1 MANNLVI
8 VESPAKAKTIQKYL
22 GSDFTVM
29 SSYGHIRDLCD
40 KGMAI
45 DIENEFT
52 PEYCVSKDKKT
63 LVKELKAA
71 AKKAEKVWL
80 ASDEDREGEAIAWHL
95 SEALELKE
103 ENTERIVFNEI
114 TKTAILRAV
123 ENPRK
128 INKELVDAQQ
138 ARRVLDRLVGYE
150 LSPVLWK
157 SIKRGLSAGRVQSVA
172 VRLIVEKER
181 EIEAHIPEASFKV
194 SGIFT
199 DGSISFKADISNGFP
214 TQEAAQSFLQN
225 CAGANFTVESVEM
238 RPGKRSPAAP
248 FTTSTLQQ
256 EASRKLGYSVSQTM
270 TLANAYT
277 KPDTSLI

>member
-1 MANNLVI
+1 
-8 VESPAKAKTIQKYL
+8 
-22 GSDFTVM
+22 M
-29 SSYGHIRDLCD
+29 SSPYGHIRDSCD

-95 SEALELKE
+95 SEALELKD
-103 ENTERIVFNEI
+103 ENTKRIVFNEI

-194 SGIFT
+194 GGIFT
-199 DGSISFKADISNGFP
+199 TDGF
-214 TQEAAQSFLQN
+214 
-225 CAGANFTVESVEM
+225 
-238 RPGKRSPAAP
+238 RS
-248 FTTSTLQQ
+248 
-256 EASRKLGYSVSQTM
+256 KLILVT
-270 TLANAYT
+270 
-277 KPDTSLI
+277 DSLIKKLHKAFCKIALGPISPLRA

>member
-1 MANNLVI
+1 MRQNSTLTHIMANNLVI

-103 ENTERIVFNEI
+103 ENTERIVFNER
-114 TKTAILRAV
+114 TCFNV
-123 ENPRK
+123 
-128 INKELVDAQQ
+128 
-138 ARRVLDRLVGYE
+138 
-150 LSPVLWK
+150 
-157 SIKRGLSAGRVQSVA
+157 
-172 VRLIVEKER
+172 
-181 EIEAHIPEASFKV
+181 
-194 SGIFT
+194 
-199 DGSISFKADISNGFP
+199 
-214 TQEAAQSFLQN
+214 
-225 CAGANFTVESVEM
+225 
-238 RPGKRSPAAP
+238 
-248 FTTSTLQQ
+248 
-256 EASRKLGYSVSQTM
+256 
-270 TLANAYT
+270 
-277 KPDTSLI
+277 

>member
-1 MANNLVI
+1 MASNLVI

-22 GSDFTVM
+22 GNDFSVM

-45 DIENEFT
+45 DIENNFT
-52 PEYCVSKDKKT
+52 PEYCVSKDKAS
-63 LVKELKAA
+63 LVKELKKA
-71 AKKAEKVWL
+71 AKASDKVWL

-95 SEALELKE
+95 FESLGLTDEK
-103 ENTERIVFNEI
+103 TERIVFNEI
-114 TKTAILRAV
+114 TKSAILNAV

-157 SIKRGLSAGRVQSVA
+157 SIQRGLSAGRVQSVA

-181 EIEAHIPEASFKV
+181 EIEAHVPTSSFKV
-194 SGIFT
+194 SGVFT
-199 DGSISFKADISNGFP
+199 DEKISFKAEVSKNLQEEEARQFLEQCVG
-214 TQEAAQSFLQN
+214 TQYK
-225 CAGANFTVESVEM
+225 VESV
-238 RPGKRSPAAP
+238 
-248 FTTSTLQQ
+248 
-256 EASRKLGYSVSQTM
+256 
-270 TLANAYT
+270 
-277 KPDTSLI
+277 